1 VTEKTALITGV
12 NGQDGSYLADQ
23 LLARGY
29 EVHGTIRRS
38 STQST
43 GRIAHLTGK
52 VTLHYADLT
61 DSASVSRVLDEVHP
75 GEVYNLAAMSDVR
88 ASFDTPLYAAS
99 ATGTGALCV
108 LEAVRQRCP
117 EARVYQAGSSEMFGT
132 NPDVPCDESSR
143 FEPASPYAAAKVFAY
158 NVAKNY
164 RDAYGMFVVNG
175 ILYNHESPRRGVEF
189 VTRKITLGVAAIC
202 RRETDLLTLGNLEAS
217 RDWGFAP
224 EYMDAAWR
232 MLQQDEPADF
242 VIATGETH
250 TVREFADRAFGWAGL
265 DYRHYVSSHAAHL
278 ERPTEVPYLLGDPS
292 KAKRLLGWEPDVK
305 FDQLVDIMMQSDLR
319 QIFLPDVKMKEK
331 KKRAG
336 HREVMDWWAR

>member
-12 NGQDGSYLADQ
+12 NGQDGSYLTEL
-23 LLARGY
+23 LLAHGY
-29 EVHGTIRRS
+29 EVHGTVRRS
-38 STQST
+38 STPSLQ
-43 GRIAHLTGK
+43 RITHLTDK
-52 VTLHYADLT
+52 VILHYADLT
-61 DSASVSRVLDEVHP
+61 DPASVSRVLDEVRP
-75 GEVYNLAAMSDVR
+75 DEVYNLGAMSDVR

-117 EARVYQAGSSEMFGT
+117 GAKVYQAGSSEMFGT

-158 NVAKNY
+158 NVARNY

-202 RRETDLLTLGNLEAS
+202 RREADLLTLGNLEAS

-232 MLQQDEPADF
+232 MLQLDQPEDF

-250 TVREFADRAFGWAGL
+250 TVRDFADRAFGWAGL

-292 KAKRLLGWEPDVK
+292 KAEGLLGWKPDVK
-305 FDQLVDIMMQSDLR
+305 FDKLVDIMMQADLS
-319 QIFLPDVKMKEK
+319 
-331 KKRAG
+331 
-336 HREVMDWWAR
+336 